1 MSQARE
7 PMNIPALIW
16 SMLLR
21 PRRATEAIL
30 AQNSLRLPALLV
42 LAYGLFLAAGFL
54 ISHFAGDYPP
64 PPADM
69 QTWIDAWG
77 SFTMLPFINV
87 PAEGYRLLQ
96 GVFVLPL
103 AFTIWML
110 MAASAR
116 LLSILFRGRLSFDQY
131 ASLFAFS
138 FFPFAFLAA
147 IADGIL
153 SGLLGDF
160 VLAALRMEHGA
171 ALRDI
176 VVGVYPMFYTVLY
189 GLGAVYNTIVT
200 QEAEAFS
207 WPKAALIGIVAFT
220 WPIALTTLLLR

>member
-1 MSQARE
+1 MSTL
-7 PMNIPALIW
+7 ALIR
-16 SMLLR
+16 SMFIH
-21 PRRATEAIL
+21 PRRTTEAIL
-30 AQNSLRLPALLV
+30 ARNSLRLPAVVV
-42 LAYGLFLAAGFL
+42 LAYGLFVAAGML

-64 PPADM
+64 PPAEM
-69 QTWIDAWG
+69 QAWVDAWG
-77 SFTMLPFINV
+77 SFTMLPFLNV
-87 PAEGYRLLQ
+87 PAESYRLLQ
-96 GVFVLPL
+96 SAFMLPL
-103 AFTIWML
+103 VLAIWML

-116 LLSILFRGRLSFDQY
+116 LLSVIFHGRLSFDQY

-138 FFPFAFLAA
+138 FFPFALLAA

-160 VLAALRMEHGA
+160 GLAALRMEHGTA
-171 ALRDI
+171 VREL

-207 WPKAALIGIVAFT
+207 WPKAALIGIVAFI
-220 WPIALTTLLLR
+220 WPIGLTTLLLR